1 MKQFLLI
8 IKKIFSSPL
17 DILFLRIVGYHKPY
31 RVAFLRLLTIVFK
44 RFRPHFHSA
53 LYEIALE
60 AKELNITEI
69 SVIEFGV
76 AGGNGLLSIEKYCKK
91 ISKKLSVKFKIYGFD
106 LGDGK
111 GLPISN
117 DSNDINYFWSSGDFK
132 MNENK
137 LRKKIKSSELILG
150 DIKKTLPIFLENK
163 NIPPIGAIF
172 FDLDFYSSTKES
184 FRIFEINQNFRLP
197 RIKCYFDDIQPPSNN
212 FNSIFKAIN
221 EFNVSQK
228 NKKIV
233 KPSGSTLDYKYGP
246 WNEEFYE
253 FHDFKHD
260 KYNNKIFK
268 TIILTEL

>member
-1 MKQFLLI
+1 MQNTEQTVPSTLEDKILI
-8 IKKIFSSPL
+8 DYNGKKVKVDIYSTPL
-17 DILFLRIVGYHKPY
+17 G
-31 RVAFLRLLTIVFK
+31 K
-44 RFRPHFHSA
+44 RFIEA
-53 LYEIALE
+53 LRDNLKQKRVLE
-60 AKELNITEI
+60 KNFCFLGWADSKRNLNFLCRELNKN
-69 SVIEFGV
+69 IEQINSFNFDPPYQKIEPFV
-76 AGGNGLLSIEKYCKK
+76 SDDFQYSRNLPVGNAL
-91 ISKKLSVKFKIYGFD
+91 D
-106 LGDGK
+106 
-111 GLPISN
+111 
-117 DSNDINYFWSSGDFK
+117 
-132 MNENK
+132 
-137 LRKKIKSSELILG
+137 G